1 MGADA
6 TRRGQADFVGGGV
19 EATLVVDRRQD
30 LVDVGLEY
38 HAAHDYLVK
47 DVVNLLC
54 TGRQERKEGGWSV
67 G

>member
-1 MGADA
+1 M
-6 TRRGQADFVGGGV
+6 
-19 EATLVVDRRQD
+19 VVDRRQD

-54 TGRQERKEGGWSV
+54 TGRQERKGRWMERRM
-67 G
+67 